1 MEKKLQNPYLT
12 NYNLLMIVQDLWQAY
27 YQVLLIIL
35 LKEFI
40 KLNAN
45 MDMITKNVERV
56 ELNTI
61 IKSIASNTQTLK
73 MI

>member
-1 MEKKLQNPYLT
+1 MENKLQNPYLT

-27 YQVLLIIL
+27 YQILLIIL

-56 ELNTI
+56 ELNTKI
-61 IKSIASNTQTLK
+61 ESIASNTQTLK